1 MAGCSRKNLRA
12 ASLPWPR
19 FRRCRQWR
27 DGRADHVSP
36 HRFHD
41 AVGIGEEEGLACLSV
56 RSGLDLLLEA
66 LALPTG
72 SEVVVSAVTHL
83 DMARI
88 LERHG
93 IVPVP
98 VDLDPATLDPRHDL
112 LELAVTQ
119 RTRAILVAHLFGSTV
134 PLRPIAAVAR
144 RHGLLLVE
152 DCAQS
157 LGASPR
163 GGDRLADVSMFSL
176 GPIKTA
182 TALGGAV
189 LRVGDPGLLGR
200 MRALEASRPAQP
212 RSTYAARVARFAG
225 LAVLARPVVYGTL
238 ARLVDLDRLVTG
250 SVRGFPGADD
260 DLFERLR
267 ARPSAPLLATMERRL
282 RTLDLERIAA
292 RSRAGEELA
301 ALLTPRLARPG
312 AGAERRTHWVFPVVV
327 ADPQAFVA
335 ALRSA
340 GFDAARGTISIG
352 VVPAPPA
359 RQELE
364 PHHVRRLMRDVVFLP
379 AYPEVGGR
387 RRRRLAEAANAA
399 LDEKKARELG
409 VPALH

>member
-1 MAGCSRKNLRA
+1 MVPRHKIDISA
-12 ASLPWPR
+12 ADLLFALLACLSARSPG
-19 FRRCRQWR
+19 R
-27 DGRADHVSP
+27 DEREAL
-36 HRFHD
+36 D
-41 AVGIGEEEGLACLSV
+41 ALGIGEEEGLACLSV

-66 LALPTG
+66 LALPAG
-72 SEVVVSAVTHL
+72 SEVVVSAITHL

-93 IVPVP
+93 LVSVP
-98 VDLDPATLDPRHDL
+98 VDLDPSTLEPRHDV
-112 LELAVTQ
+112 LELAVTE
-119 RTRAILVAHLFGSTV
+119 RTRAIFIAHLFGNTV
-134 PLRPIAAVAR
+134 RLQPVAAVAR
-144 RHGLLLVE
+144 RHGLLFVE

-189 LRVGDPGLLGR
+189 LRVGDLELLGR
-200 MRALEASRPAQP
+200 MRELQAGWPAQ
-212 RSTYAARVARFAG
+212 RRATYAARVARFAG
-225 LAVLARPVVYGTL
+225 LAVLARPAVYGTL
-238 ARLVDLDRLVTG
+238 ARLVDLDRLVAG

-267 ARPSAPLLATMERRL
+267 TRPSAPLLATMGRRL
-282 RTLDLERIAA
+282 RRLDFDRIAA
-292 RSRAGEELA
+292 RTRVGEELA

-312 AGAERRTHWVFPVVV
+312 AGAARRTHWVFPVV
-327 ADPQAFVA
+327 APDPHAFVA

-340 GFDAARGTISIG
+340 GFDAARGTTSIG
-352 VVPAPPA
+352 VVAAPPD
-359 RQELE
+359 RPELE
-364 PHHVRRLMRDVVFLP
+364 PHQARRLMRDVVFLP

-399 LDEKKARELG
+399 LAETEALELS
-409 VPALH
+409 VHALP

>member
-1 MAGCSRKNLRA
+1 MVPRHKIDISAADLLFALLACLTARSNARDERA
-12 ASLPWPR
+12 AL
-19 FRRCRQWR
+19 
-27 DGRADHVSP
+27 
-36 HRFHD
+36 D
-41 AVGIGEEEGLACLSV
+41 ALGIGEEEGLACLSV

-98 VDLDPATLDPRHDL
+98 VDLDPVTLEPRHDL

-119 RTRAILVAHLFGSTV
+119 RTRAVLVAHLFGSTV
-134 PLRPIAAVAR
+134 PLRRIAAVAR
-144 RHGLLLVE
+144 RHGLLVVE

-189 LRVGDPGLLGR
+189 LRVGDPELLGR
-200 MRALEASRPAQP
+200 MRALQSAWPTQR
-212 RSTYAARVARFAG
+212 RSAYAARVARFAG
-225 LAVLARPVVYGTL
+225 LAVVARPVVYGAL
-238 ARLVDLDRLVTG
+238 ARLVDLDRLVAG

-260 DLFERLR
+260 DLFQRLR
-267 ARPSAPLLATMERRL
+267 ARPSTPLLATMGRRL
-282 RTLDLERIAA
+282 RTLDLGSIAA

-312 AGAERRTHWVFPVVV
+312 AGADRQTHWVFPVV
-327 ADPQAFVA
+327 APDPKAFVA
-335 ALRSA
+335 ALRGA
-340 GFDAARGTISIG
+340 GFDAAPGTTSIG
-352 VVPAPPA
+352 VLPAPPD
-359 RQELE
+359 RPELE
-364 PHHVRRLMRDVVFLP
+364 PHQAQRLMRGVVFLP
-379 AYPEVGGR
+379 AYPELSGR

-399 LDEKKARELG
+399 LDETEARELG